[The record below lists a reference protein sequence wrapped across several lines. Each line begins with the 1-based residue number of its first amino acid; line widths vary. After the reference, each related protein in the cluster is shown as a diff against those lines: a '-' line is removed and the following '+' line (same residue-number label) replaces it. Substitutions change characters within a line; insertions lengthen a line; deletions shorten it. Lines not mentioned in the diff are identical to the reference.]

1 MDSKTLDEIFE
12 SLSKKYIFIGEKP
25 KNATLDE
32 IIDSIIN
39 YYENIINPMPAH
51 IYWLDPTLRVAGC
64 NQSVLYA
71 TGLKTLAELKG
82 LSYEELAARGHWP
95 DEVREAIRKDSL
107 EVIRTGKPKLHIED
121 PPVSLP
127 NGMVMYFLTSR
138 VPIFDN
144 QKKVVGVLGISV
156 DITERKKA
164 EVELKLAK
172 EKAEVASYTK
182 SEFIANMNH
191 DIRTPLAS
199 MIGMSEII
207 IEESQEQHIKEYAQ
221 DVIKAGERLLE
232 FVNNILEI
240 MQTDLTTI
248 QDQPVDLRKTMQ
260 SLAEL
265 FKPSFTKKHL
275 DFQLK
280 FDEEIPKILGGS
292 GNLIYRIVLNLV
304 GNAIKFTEKGGITI
318 TVKQTKVEGEKRYV
332 AISITDTGIG
342 IPEDKQQIIFESFT
356 KLSASYQGRYKGNGL
371 GLYTVKQLVDK
382 LQGTIDVKSSLG
394 KGSTFTVTLPLIAN
408 KKFET
413 MAAAQP
419 TTESHRFEISPALEM
434 LKVKDENKLD
444 TRNTHGIARIL
455 VVEDDDIAGK
465 VAVLRLK
472 KLNCQVDLAVTGEEA
487 LQKVYEKLYHLI
499 YMDIG
504 LPGKDGCTV
513 TEEIRA
519 WEKETGKSP
528 VPIIALTAHIDEA
541 GKERCLASGL
551 NLVLKKPVS
560 QLIMQQHLESY
571 LPRISVAQ
579 ENENGE
585 GGDEVQAEIAAMFRK
600 EIKDNISLINKHYK
614 NKNWEDLQFLAHKFN
629 GSASYCAPT
638 QFKIAISELENALMS
653 VQKQKNQVD
662 KCFKGFITEA
672 NNFLEK
678 SKATNS

>member
-1 MDSKTLDEIFE
+1 MDVNTLDEIFE
-12 SLSKKYIFIGEKP
+12 TLSKKYILIGEKP
-25 KNATLDE
+25 QNTTIDK
-32 IIDSIIN
+32 IIENIMN
-39 YYENIINPMPAH
+39 YYEGIINPMPTH
-51 IYWLDPTLRVAGC
+51 IYWVDKNLRVAGC
-64 NQSVLYA
+64 NQNVLKIFRVES
-71 TGLKTLAELKG
+71 LSQLKG
-82 LSYEELAARGHWP
+82 VDYMELAKMAHWP
-95 DEVREAIRKDSL
+95 EQVREAFKRDML
-107 EVIRTGKPKLHIED
+107 EIMRTGKPMLNIEE
-121 PPVSLP
+121 PVATP
-127 NGMVMYFLTSR
+127 DGNMIYFLTSR
-138 VPIFDN
+138 VPLFDTEKN
-144 QKKVVGVLGISV
+144 VVGVLGISH
-156 DITERKKA
+156 DITPQKKA
-164 EVELKLAK
+164 EAELKLAK

-199 MIGMSEII
+199 MIGMAEII
-207 IEESQEQHIKEYAQ
+207 IEESQEQHIREYGQ

-240 MQTDLTTI
+240 MQTDMTTI
-248 QDQPVDLRKTMQ
+248 QDQPVNLRKTMQ

-275 DFQLK
+275 DFQLT

-318 TVKQTKVEGEKRYV
+318 AVKQAKVEGEKHYV

-371 GLYTVKQLVDK
+371 GLYTVKQLVEK
-382 LQGTIDVKSSLG
+382 LQGTIEVKSSLG
-394 KGSTFTVTLPLIAN
+394 KGSTFTVTLPLIEN

-419 TTESHRFEISPALEM
+419 TESHRFEISPALEM
-434 LKVKDENKLD
+434 LKVRDENKAEVKGAS
-444 TRNTHGIARIL
+444 GIPRIL

-487 LQKVYEKLYHLI
+487 LQKVFEKPYQLI

-504 LPGKDGCTV
+504 LPGKDGCAV

-519 WEKETGKSP
+519 WEKEQGKSP
-528 VPIIALTAHIDEA
+528 TPIIALTAHIDDA

-560 QLIMQQHLESY
+560 IAVMQQHLESF
-571 LPRISVAQ
+571 LPKTTTSSGKKEDMGV
-579 ENENGE
+579 
-585 GGDEVQAEIAAMFRK
+585 GGDEVQAEIAVMFRQ
-600 EIKDNISLINKHYK
+600 EIKDNLATINKHYK
-614 NKNWEDLQFLAHKFN
+614 NKKWEDLQFLTHKLN

-638 QFKIAISELENALMS
+638 QFKIAISELENALLA
-653 VQKQKNQVD
+653 VQKQKSFVD
-662 KCFKGFITEA
+662 KCFKGFIKEA
-672 NNFLEK
+672 NNFVEK
-678 SKATNS
+678 NTINT